1 METILDTAYKTI
13 ISYLKNNLLV
23 FEILGIGSYFFPKKN
38 KKPND
43 IDLIVILNIPFEDE
57 RIFNFSDELEIIKN
71 KYSNN
76 QNTLLNIFLID
87 SIGRR
92 LNSVDI
98 WFIQY
103 KNENLYDN
111 IEERKNQIFWKKIKK
126 L

>member
-1 METILDTAYKTI
+1 MKTILNITYKTI
-13 ISYLKNNLLV
+13 MSYLKDNLLV
-23 FEILGIGSYFFPKKN
+23 SEILGIGSYFFPKKN

-43 IDLIVILNIPFEDE
+43 IDLVVKLNIPFEDK
-57 RIFNFSDELEIIKN
+57 RIFKFSDELETIKD
-71 KYSNN
+71 KYNN
-76 QNTLLNIFLID
+76 SQNTLLNIFLID
-87 SIGRR
+87 SIGRK

-111 IEERKNQIFWKKIKK
+111 IEERKNQIFYKKNKK